1 MTVANRIATMLI
13 QDTDTNRL
21 KARQILLEGA
31 AAGSGF
37 KFKLVSCP
45 VHSMKFSAS
54 HRAYD

>member
-1 MTVANRIATMLI
+1 MLI

-45 VHSMKFSAS
+45 VNSMKFSAS
-54 HRAYD
+54 HKAYD